1 MNGKVTIETVT
12 DEDILAAHILP
23 SSTIVDI
30 ADVLEMSLD
39 DIQSTR
45 NGLLLCS
52 KIKESFDK
60 LELSFVPVDILHPS
74 QYKMVIWKDSCKA
87 KSVMKG
93 SLKLIGE
100 YDEVSLE
107 LGELEPYR
115 RALSYQALLAYG
127 KLSISDGNK
136 LLQSKP
142 EYFSN
147 PPKSSDLDRILSL
160 KSTTTHSEELTGIRS
175 LGSTLMTAIKEEGNK
190 SDISDDDC

>member
-1 MNGKVTIETVT
+1 M
-12 DEDILAAHILP
+12 
-23 SSTIVDI
+23 VDI
-30 ADVLEMSLD
+30 AEVLEMSLD

-45 NGLLLCS
+45 NGLFLCS
-52 KIKESFDK
+52 KIEESFDK
-60 LELSFVPVDILHPS
+60 LDLSFVPVDILHPS
-74 QYKMVIWKDSCKA
+74 QYKMVIWKDSCKT

-142 EYFSN
+142 EYFGT
-147 PPKSSDLDRILSL
+147 PPKSSDLDRIFSL
-160 KSTTTHSEELTGIRS
+160 KSTTTHSEELTGIRN
-175 LGSTLMTAIKEEGNK
+175 LGATLMTAIKEEGNK
-190 SDISDDDC
+190 SDISYDDC